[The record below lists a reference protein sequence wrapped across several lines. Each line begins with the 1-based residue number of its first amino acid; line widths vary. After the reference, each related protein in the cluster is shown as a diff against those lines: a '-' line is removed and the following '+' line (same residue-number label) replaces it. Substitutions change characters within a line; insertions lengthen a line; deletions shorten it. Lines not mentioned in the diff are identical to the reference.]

1 MEINQPS
8 AKFQDS
14 SIAPMHTAEHILNRT
29 MVNMFGCPRSR
40 NSHIEKKK
48 SKCDYFLSEA
58 PDESLVAE
66 IERKV
71 NEVIAQGLPVT
82 SFYVTRDQIPPAV
95 DLSKLPDEVS
105 ETLRIVKIGEY
116 DICACIGIHV
126 HNTTEI
132 GHFKILSTDYQEGRF
147 RLRYKLEK

>member
-1 MEINQPS
+1 M
-8 AKFQDS
+8 
-14 SIAPMHTAEHILNRT
+14 
-29 MVNMFGCPRSR
+29 
-40 NSHIEKKK
+40 
-48 SKCDYFLSEA
+48 
-58 PDESLVAE
+58 
-66 IERKV
+66 
-71 NEVIAQGLPVT
+71 T
-82 SFYVTRDQIPPAV
+82 SFYVTRDQIPAEV